1 MLENIR
7 ISFQGIWGHKMRSLL
22 TMLGIIIGIAA
33 IIAIVS
39 TIKGTN
45 EQIKENLIGS
55 GDNTL
60 KITTQQN
67 GYEVSPSDGLDM
79 SGVPIYDASKL
90 EELTALDSVTD
101 ACMYH
106 FRMMYQGVYF
116 RNTDIQ
122 GVMLVGSDARY
133 LSINGYRIVEGRGF
147 VPEDQTRFRNVVIL
161 DRKTVL
167 SMFEGE
173 SAVGQTV
180 EVSGIP
186 FTVIGVM
193 EKEDDG
199 FEPVVNNLDDY
210 LTYYQTE
217 NQSVMVVPDSVWP
230 VVSSF
235 DEPYQFIVKAK
246 DTESMST
253 AAKEA
258 EDLLN
263 AGIRSRGS
271 SVTGMDSG
279 LDDGLSEKEA
289 DMLGLEEGVSG
300 LESNQIKYK
309 SEDTLEKAKEL
320 QKLANATKSQ
330 LIWIA
335 GISLLVGGIGVM
347 NIMLVS
353 VTERTREIGL
363 KKALGARRR
372 MILGQ
377 FLTEASVLTSLG
389 GIIGVGAGI
398 GLAYFI
404 GKLAEVPVAVSG
416 WAIVISVVFSMV
428 IGILFGLIPSIKAS
442 KLDPIEALR
451 YE

>member
-1 MLENIR
+1 MIQERLGNMLENIR

-45 EQIKENLIGS
+45 EQIKENLIGA

-60 KITTQQN
+60 KITTSQN
-67 GYEVSPSDGLDM
+67 GYDVSPADGVDM
-79 SGVPIYDASKL
+79 AGVPVYDASKL
-90 EELTALDSVTD
+90 EELKALDSVTD

-106 FRMMYQGVYF
+106 FRMMYQGVYY
-116 RNTDIQ
+116 RNTDMQ
-122 GVMLVGSDARY
+122 GVMMVGSDAGY
-133 LSINGYRIVEGRGF
+133 LTINGYRIVEGRGL
-147 VPEDQTRFRNVVIL
+147 VPQDQTRFRNVVIL

-167 SMFEGE
+167 GVFEGE

-180 EVSGIP
+180 EVFGIP
-186 FTVIGVM
+186 FTVVGVM

-199 FEPVVNNLDDY
+199 FEPVVNNLEDY

-246 DTESMST
+246 DTESMSV
-253 AAKEA
+253 AAREA
-258 EDLLN
+258 EELLN
-263 AGIRSRGS
+263 AGIRNQG
-271 SVTGMDSG
+271 TGAAVPETVDKEEAIGMESG
-279 LDDGLSEKEA
+279 
-289 DMLGLEEGVSG
+289 
-300 LESNQIKYK
+300 QIRYK

-404 GKLAEVPVAVSG
+404 GRLAEVPVAVSG
-416 WAIVISVVFSMV
+416 WSIVISVVFSMV

>member
-45 EQIKENLIGS
+45 EQIKENLIGA

-60 KITTQQN
+60 KITTSQN
-67 GYEVSPSDGLDM
+67 GYDVSPADGVDM
-79 SGVPIYDASKL
+79 TGVPVYDASKL
-90 EELTALDSVTD
+90 EELKALDSVTD

-106 FRMMYQGVYF
+106 FRMMYQGVYY
-116 RNTDIQ
+116 RNTDMQ
-122 GVMLVGSDARY
+122 GVMMVGSDAGY
-133 LSINGYRIVEGRGF
+133 LTINGYRIVEGRGL
-147 VPEDQTRFRNVVIL
+147 VPQDQTRFRNVVIL

-167 SMFEGE
+167 GVFEGE

-180 EVSGIP
+180 EVFGIP
-186 FTVIGVM
+186 FTVVGVM

-199 FEPVVNNLDDY
+199 FEPVVNNLEDY

-246 DTESMST
+246 DTESMSV
-253 AAKEA
+253 AAREA
-258 EDLLN
+258 EELLN
-263 AGIRSRGS
+263 AGIRNQG
-271 SVTGMDSG
+271 TGAAVPETVDKEEAIGMESG
-279 LDDGLSEKEA
+279 
-289 DMLGLEEGVSG
+289 
-300 LESNQIKYK
+300 QIRYK

-404 GKLAEVPVAVSG
+404 GRLAEVPVAVSG
-416 WAIVISVVFSMV
+416 WSIVISVVFSMV

>member
-1 MLENIR
+1 MIQERLGSMLENIR

-45 EQIKENLIGS
+45 EQIKESLIGA

-60 KITTQQN
+60 KITTSQN
-67 GYEVSPSDGLDM
+67 GYDVSPADGVDM
-79 SGVPIYDASKL
+79 TGVPVYDASKL
-90 EELTALDSVTD
+90 EELKALDSVTD

-106 FRMMYQGVYF
+106 FRMMYQGVYY
-116 RNTDIQ
+116 RNTDMQ
-122 GVMLVGSDARY
+122 GVMMVGSDAGY
-133 LSINGYRIVEGRGF
+133 LTINGYRIVEGRGL
-147 VPEDQTRFRNVVIL
+147 VPQDQTRFRNVVIL

-167 SMFEGE
+167 GVFEGE

-180 EVSGIP
+180 EVFGIP
-186 FTVIGVM
+186 FTVVGVM

-246 DTESMST
+246 DTESMSV
-253 AAKEA
+253 AAREA
-258 EDLLN
+258 EELLN
-263 AGIRSRGS
+263 AGIRSQG
-271 SVTGMDSG
+271 TGAAVPETVDKEEVIGMESG
-279 LDDGLSEKEA
+279 
-289 DMLGLEEGVSG
+289 
-300 LESNQIKYK
+300 QIRYK

-320 QKLANATKSQ
+320 QKLANATRSQ

-389 GIIGVGAGI
+389 GIIGVGVGI

-404 GKLAEVPVAVSG
+404 GRLAEVPVAVSG